1 MSIINSVRET
11 VLSVLNKNNY
21 GYITPS
27 DFNLYAKQA
36 QLDIFE
42 DYFYQYNYQVNQE
55 NLRKSGIG
63 LADIKKR
70 YEEVIDLFSVT
81 AGLYNQVDNT
91 YSVPSIATTGSDY
104 YLLNKVLVFNEVLD
118 EGTTTG
124 VSGGQNRI
132 IDANADFSD
141 ISVGDI
147 VALENNGV
155 QYLKVVTVVNSTT
168 LQVSPNLIGPVGTKY
183 SIYKKGTIFNEAEK
197 VTHTKITM
205 LNNSILTSPNSSYPA
220 YTTEN
225 VSLDVFPED
234 INAIGRVKCQYI
246 RYPKDPKWTYVQ
258 LVGGEPSFDS
268 SSALYQDFEIPL
280 EDEPTLV
287 NKILQYAGMS
297 IRETQ
302 VTQFAT
308 GLDTIETQKE
318 K

>member
-1 MSIINSVRET
+1 M
-11 VLSVLNKNNY
+11 LSVLNKNNY

-132 IDANADFSD
+132 IDANADFID

-147 VALENNGV
+147 VAIENNGV

-168 LQVSPNLIGPVGTKY
+168 LQVSPNLTGPVGTKY

-225 VSLDVFPED
+225 VSLDVFPEG

-297 IRETQ
+297 IREAQ

>member
-55 NLRKSGIG
+55 NARKSGIG
-63 LADIKKR
+63 LADIKR
-70 YEEVIDLFSVT
+70 IYEEAIDLFSVT

-91 YSVPSIATTGSDY
+91 YSVPSLATTGSDY
-104 YLLNKVLVFNEVLD
+104 YLLNKVLVFDKVLD

-124 VSGGQNRI
+124 TSGGQNLI

-168 LQVSPNLIGPVGTKY
+168 LQVSPNQTGPVGTKY
-183 SIYKKGTIFNEAEK
+183 SIYQKGTMFNEAER

-220 YTTEN
+220 YTTES

-234 INAIGRVKCQYI
+234 ITSIGRVKCQYI

>member
-55 NLRKSGIG
+55 NARKSGIG
-63 LADIKKR
+63 LADIKR
-70 YEEVIDLFSVT
+70 IYEEAIDLFSVT

-91 YSVPSIATTGSDY
+91 YSVPSLTTTGSDY

-147 VALENNGV
+147 VAIENNGV
-155 QYLKVVTVVNSTT
+155 QYLKVVTVVDINT
-168 LQVSPNLIGPVGTKY
+168 LQVSPNVTGPVGTKY
-183 SIYKKGTIFNEAEK
+183 SIYKKGTRFNEAER

-220 YTTEN
+220 YTTESI
-225 VSLDVFPED
+225 SLDVFPED
-234 INAIGRVKCQYI
+234 VNSIGRVKCQYI

-268 SSALYQDFEIPL
+268 SNALYQDFEIPL

-302 VTQFAT
+302 VTQFAA

>member
-1 MSIINSVRET
+1 M
-11 VLSVLNKNNY
+11 LSVLNKNNY

-132 IDANADFSD
+132 IDANADFID

-168 LQVSPNLIGPVGTKY
+168 LQVSPNLTGPVGTKY

-225 VSLDVFPED
+225 VSLDVFPEG

-297 IRETQ
+297 IREAQ

>member
-132 IDANADFSD
+132 IDANADFID

-147 VALENNGV
+147 VAIENNGV

-168 LQVSPNLIGPVGTKY
+168 LQVSPNLTGPVGTKY

-225 VSLDVFPED
+225 VSLDVFPEG

-297 IRETQ
+297 IREAQ

>member
-132 IDANADFSD
+132 IDANADFID

-168 LQVSPNLIGPVGTKY
+168 LQVSPNLTGPVGTKY

-225 VSLDVFPED
+225 VSLDVFPEG

-297 IRETQ
+297 IREAQ